1 MTEIEGDCIIRR
13 QVIRLATPV
22 LEYRRNRANQEV
34 SVPGTRRLVHALPT
48 RLLALVLVASILLL
62 SASSVAQATPAIDKA
77 KAQAQA
83 LLNLIDKLDEEL
95 SAATEDYD
103 YASQQLEDTQAQVA
117 KTTSNI
123 SKAEKDLKTAQ
134 DQLNQRLVNIYKSG
148 KLSMLNVLLGSS
160 SFSDLIS
167 RVDQWQRLG
176 KQDST
181 LVDQVATYKKDVADR
196 QVELKAQLQ
205 QQQQDA
211 AKADTA
217 KAKVLAQL
225 KKQEKALKGKESQVA
240 ALKKAEAAR
249 QAKLA
254 AQAKARQKFLASRPG
269 VVISTAMKYLGVPYV
284 WAASSP
290 RGFDCS
296 GLVKYCYAKVG
307 ISLPHSSAM
316 QYHYGTHVSRNQLKP
331 GDLVF
336 FYNPIHHVGIYI
348 GNGNMINATGTHVQI
363 GTIWKSSYYGA
374 TRLL

>member
-1 MTEIEGDCIIRR
+1 MTEPEGGGIIRR

-22 LEYRRNRANQEV
+22 LEHRGHRADQEV
-34 SVPGTRRLVHALPT
+34 SVPGTRRLAHALPA
-48 RLLALVLVASILLL
+48 RLLALILVAAVLLL
-62 SASSVAQATPAIDKA
+62 SSSSATRATPAIDKA
-77 KAQAQA
+77 KAEAQT

-103 YASQQLEDTQAQVA
+103 YATQQLEDTQAQVA
-117 KTTSNI
+117 KTTANI
-123 SKAEKDLKTAQ
+123 AKAEGDLQTEQ
-134 DQLNQRLVNIYKSG
+134 DQFNQRMVNIYKAG
-148 KLSMLNVLLGSS
+148 KLNMLNVLLGSN

-167 RVDQWQRLG
+167 RVDQWQRFS

-181 LVDQVATYKKDVADR
+181 LVGQIAAYKKDVADR
-196 QVELKAQLQ
+196 KVELEAQLQ

-225 KKQEKALKGKESQVA
+225 KKQEQALKGKEAQVA

-254 AQAKARQKFLASRPG
+254 AEARARQRFLASRPG
-269 VVISTAMKYLGVPYV
+269 IIISTAMKYLGVPYV
-284 WAASSP
+284 WGASSP
-290 RGFDCS
+290 SGFDCS
-296 GLVKYCYAKVG
+296 GLVKYCYAQVG

-316 QYHYGTHVSRNQLKP
+316 QYTYGTHVSRDQLMP

-363 GTIWKSSYYGA
+363 GTVWKSSYYGA

>member
-1 MTEIEGDCIIRR
+1 MTDTEGDGIIRR

-22 LEYRRNRANQEV
+22 LEYRGDRADQEV
-34 SVPGTRRLVHALPT
+34 SVPGTRRRAHELSA
-48 RLLALVLVASILLL
+48 RLLALILVASILLL
-62 SASSVAQATPAIDKA
+62 SSSSATQATPAIDKA
-77 KAQAQA
+77 KAEAQA

-103 YASQQLEDTQAQVA
+103 YAAQQLEDTQAQVA
-117 KTTSNI
+117 KTTANI
-123 SKAEKDLKTAQ
+123 AKAEKDLQSEQ
-134 DQLNQRLVNIYKSG
+134 DQFNQRMVNIYKAG
-148 KLSMLNVLLGSS
+148 RLNILNVLLGSN
-160 SFSDLIS
+160 SFSDLVS
-167 RVDQWQRLG
+167 RVDQWQRFG

-181 LVDQVATYKKDVADR
+181 LVDQIATYKKDVADR
-196 QVELKAQLQ
+196 KVELVAQLQ

-211 AKADTA
+211 TKAQTA
-217 KAKVLAQL
+217 KGKVLAQL
-225 KKQEKALKGKESQVA
+225 KKQEKALKGKEAQVT

-254 AQAKARQKFLASRPG
+254 AQARARQKFLASRPG
-269 VVISTAMKYLGVPYV
+269 IVIGTAMKYLGVPYV
-284 WAASSP
+284 WGASSP
-290 RGFDCS
+290 SGFDCS

-316 QYHYGTHVSRNQLKP
+316 QYNYGTHVSRNQLKP

-363 GTIWKSSYYGA
+363 GTIWKSSYHGA

>member
-196 QVELKAQLQ
+196 KVELEAQLQ

>member
-1 MTEIEGDCIIRR
+1 MTDTEGDGIIRR

-22 LEYRRNRANQEV
+22 LEYRGDRADQEV
-34 SVPGTRRLVHALPT
+34 SVPGTRRRAHELSA
-48 RLLALVLVASILLL
+48 RLLALILVASILLL
-62 SASSVAQATPAIDKA
+62 SSSSATQATPAIDKA
-77 KAQAQA
+77 KAEAQA

-103 YASQQLEDTQAQVA
+103 YAAQQLEDTQAQVA
-117 KTTSNI
+117 KTTANI
-123 SKAEKDLKTAQ
+123 AKAEKDLQSEQ
-134 DQLNQRLVNIYKSG
+134 DQFNQRMVNIYKAG
-148 KLSMLNVLLGSS
+148 RLNILNVLLGSN
-160 SFSDLIS
+160 SFSDLVS
-167 RVDQWQRLG
+167 RVDQWQRFG

-181 LVDQVATYKKDVADR
+181 LVDQIATYKKDVADR
-196 QVELKAQLQ
+196 KVELVAQLQ

-211 AKADTA
+211 TKAQTA
-217 KAKVLAQL
+217 KGKVLAQL
-225 KKQEKALKGKESQVA
+225 KKQEKALKGKEAQVT

-254 AQAKARQKFLASRPG
+254 AQARARQKFLASRPG
-269 VVISTAMKYLGVPYV
+269 IVIGTAMKYLGVPYV
-284 WAASSP
+284 WGASSP
-290 RGFDCS
+290 SGFDCS

-316 QYHYGTHVSRNQLKP
+316 QYNYGTHVSRNQLKP

>member
-1 MTEIEGDCIIRR
+1 MTDTEGDGIIRR

-22 LEYRRNRANQEV
+22 LEHRGHRADQEV
-34 SVPGTRRLVHALPT
+34 SVPGTRRLAHALPA
-48 RLLALVLVASILLL
+48 RLLALFLVAAVLLL
-62 SASSVAQATPAIDKA
+62 SSSSATRATPAIDKA
-77 KAQAQA
+77 KAEAQT

-103 YASQQLEDTQAQVA
+103 YATQQLEDTQAQVA
-117 KTTSNI
+117 KTTANI
-123 SKAEKDLKTAQ
+123 AKAEGDLQTEQ
-134 DQLNQRLVNIYKSG
+134 DQFNQRMVNIYKAG
-148 KLSMLNVLLGSS
+148 KLNMLNVLLGSN

-167 RVDQWQRLG
+167 RVDQWQRFS

-181 LVDQVATYKKDVADR
+181 LVGQIAAYKKDVADR
-196 QVELKAQLQ
+196 KVELEAQLQ

-225 KKQEKALKGKESQVA
+225 KKQEQALKGKEAQVA

-254 AQAKARQKFLASRPG
+254 AEARARQKFLASRPG
-269 VVISTAMKYLGVPYV
+269 IVIGTAMKYLGVPYV
-284 WAASSP
+284 WGASSP
-290 RGFDCS
+290 SGFDCS
-296 GLVKYCYAKVG
+296 GLVKYCYAQVG

-316 QYHYGTHVSRNQLKP
+316 QYTYGTHVSRDQLMP

-348 GNGNMINATGTHVQI
+348 GNGNMINATGNHVQI
-363 GTIWKSSYYGA
+363 GTVWKSSYYGA